1 MSIHESSPS
10 SPCPPAG
17 RRGRLPFREPFN
29 GLSHLCGAVL
39 GIVALVVLVSL
50 ARGKPWHLS
59 GFAVYGATLILLYLA
74 SALYHLLPVSERGIA
89 RLRMVDRVGIYLLIA
104 GTYTPLCLVPLRGA
118 WGWSLLGAVW
128 GLALFGSLCE
138 ITWRTAPRWWGIGLY
153 VVMGW
158 LGVIA
163 FGPLTR
169 TLSGAGLY
177 WLVAGGIIYS
187 VGTVIY
193 ATQRCRLWPRAFG
206 AHELWHL
213 FVLGGSACHFVLM
226 FRFVAPLP

>member
-1 MSIHESSPS
+1 MSRDKAVQTA
-10 SPCPPAG
+10 PCPPRIAG
-17 RRGRLPFREPFN
+17 VKLREPFS
-29 GLSHLCGAVL
+29 GLSHLCGALL

-59 GFAVYGATLILLYLA
+59 AFAIYGATLIVLYTA
-74 SALYHLLPVSERGIA
+74 STLYHSLPVSERGVE
-89 RLRMVDRVGIYLLIA
+89 RLRMVDRIGIYLLIA

-118 WGWSLLGAVW
+118 WGWSLLGVVW
-128 GLALFGSLCE
+128 GLALFGSICE
-138 ITWRTAPRWWGIGLY
+138 VTWRSAPSWLGVGLY

-158 LGVIA
+158 LAVIA

-169 TLSGAGLY
+169 TLTGAGLN
-177 WLVAGGIIYS
+177 WLVAGGVVYS

-193 ATQRCRLWPRAFG
+193 ATERPRLWQPIFG
-206 AHELWHL
+206 SHDLWHL
-213 FVLGGSACHFVLM
+213 FVLGGSACHFVMM